1 MTLLPITHMTLYKH
15 GVGFF
20 ERRVSLA
27 GTEVSLTFRVEE
39 MNDILK
45 SLTAID
51 WGGGQVLGVEYAT
64 PQTREERL
72 AGCSINLGDDRSL
85 QDLLTGLRGRRV
97 RLLLDQ
103 AKSLA
108 GSLIGLDDA
117 PEEEP
122 LATAL
127 VSVLLDDANQV
138 QAVPLGRV
146 QGVEILDE
154 RGAADL
160 RFFLQTSLT
169 QEAYRAV
176 TVRLTPGEHDL
187 SVSYIAPAP
196 TWRVSYRLVV
206 EGKDEPSAESDTA
219 AAKKALLLGW
229 GIFDNRL
236 EEDLK
241 EISLSLVAG
250 MPISF
255 VYDLYTPFTPKRP
268 EIKEE
273 GRVAAAPV
281 AFEEAMPGAPEVAM
295 AFEGARSMKMMRAAA
310 PAGRAL
316 SADALA
322 EATPVATTGTD
333 LGELFQYVIGTP
345 VTVGRGQSAMVPIVS
360 ARLEAHKELL
370 YNGSKMPTHP
380 VATLRLRNE
389 TGLTLERGPVTVLD
403 RGEYVGEAVLPFT
416 ATEGEIVVPYAVE
429 LGAKVREESGVNR
442 ELNGLRID
450 GYYLSI
456 EEWDIRWW
464 EYQVTNSTARP
475 MAVLIEHPRQA
486 QYDLFDTPAP
496 KEHSADHLRFEVNA
510 PSRGEAKL
518 RVQVRRLISR
528 REELR
533 RQSAQTLQGY
543 LKRGLLSS
551 HSHTQAAELLALWE
565 QLAAAEK
572 RLAEIEQERQKVYKA
587 QEQIRGNMQALGA
600 AGKEGEM
607 RSSYV
612 EKLKASEQ
620 ELQGF
625 TTERARS
632 SPGSSS

>member
-1 MTLLPITHMTLYKH
+1 
-15 GVGFF
+15 
-20 ERRVSLA
+20 
-27 GTEVSLTFRVEE
+27 
-39 MNDILK
+39 
-45 SLTAID
+45 
-51 WGGGQVLGVEYAT
+51 
-64 PQTREERL
+64 
-72 AGCSINLGDDRSL
+72 
-85 QDLLTGLRGRRV
+85 
-97 RLLLDQ
+97 
-103 AKSLA
+103 
-108 GSLIGLDDA
+108 
-117 PEEEP
+117 
-122 LATAL
+122 
-127 VSVLLDDANQV
+127 
-138 QAVPLGRV
+138 
-146 QGVEILDE
+146 
-154 RGAADL
+154 
-160 RFFLQTSLT
+160 
-169 QEAYRAV
+169 
-176 TVRLTPGEHDL
+176 
-187 SVSYIAPAP
+187 
-196 TWRVSYRLVV
+196 
-206 EGKDEPSAESDTA
+206 
-219 AAKKALLLGW
+219 
-229 GIFDNRL
+229 
-236 EEDLK
+236 
-241 EISLSLVAG
+241 

-281 AFEEAMPGAPEVAM
+281 AFEEAMLGAPEAPM

-310 PAGRAL
+310 PAARSL

-322 EATPVATTGTD
+322 ESTPVATTGTD
-333 LGELFQYVIGTP
+333 LGELFQYVISTP

-464 EYQVTNSTARP
+464 EYQVNNSTARP

-496 KEHSADHLRFEVNA
+496 KEHSAEHLRFEVNV
-510 PSRGEAKL
+510 PGRGEAKL

-551 HSHTQAAELLALWE
+551 RSHTQATELLALWE

-612 EKLKASEQ
+612 DKLKASEQ

-625 TTERARS
+625 TKEESTLRS
-632 SPGSSS
+632 QIEKLNREVEAKVKALS